1 VCISLI
7 FLLVITAVLSS
18 EDVCLMS
25 KVRNLMLHR
34 GLLLEPGCIVSD
46 PCYVSLLCSIRR
58 LAHKNQ
64 THFHTIWGNFT
75 ISTHEC

>member
-46 PCYVSLLCSIRR
+46 PC
-58 LAHKNQ
+58 
-64 THFHTIWGNFT
+64 
-75 ISTHEC
+75 